1 MTSTPVITIDPGN
14 PDPALIQ
21 SAAGFLRQGRVLAY
35 PTETFY
41 GLGADAGDEAA
52 IEKLFGIK
60 GRSFSNPIPILIGAE
75 DELDSLVEEVPET
88 ARRLIGAFWPGPLT
102 LVFRAAPSLSPR
114 LTAYTGLIGIRISS
128 HPIARSL
135 AQALGAPLTTT
146 SANLSGGKECVT
158 AQEVAR
164 AIGPLL
170 DGIVDGGRTPGLA
183 GSTVVNVA
191 ADPPQLL
198 RVGII
203 PERDITNTLRKCA
216 RT

>member
-1 MTSTPVITIDPGN
+1 MSSTPVITIDPGN
-14 PDPALIQ
+14 PDPSLIQ
-21 SAAGFLRQGRVLAY
+21 EAAGLLRQGRILAY

-41 GLGADAGDEAA
+41 GLGADAGNEAA

-60 GRSFSNPIPILIGAE
+60 GRSFSNPIPILMGAE

-88 ARRLIGAFWPGPLT
+88 ARRLMGAFWPGPLT

-114 LTAYTGLIGIRISS
+114 LTAHTGLIGIRISS

-164 AIGPLL
+164 TIGSLL

-183 GSTVVNVA
+183 GSTVVNVTE
-191 ADPPQLL
+191 DPPQLL
-198 RVGII
+198 RVGMI
-203 PERDITNTLRKCA
+203 PEGEITKVLRGRALK
-216 RT
+216 